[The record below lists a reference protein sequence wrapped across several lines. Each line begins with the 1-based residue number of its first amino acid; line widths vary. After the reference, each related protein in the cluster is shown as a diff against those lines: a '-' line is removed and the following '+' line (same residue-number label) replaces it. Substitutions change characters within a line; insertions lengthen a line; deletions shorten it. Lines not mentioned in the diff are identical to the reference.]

1 MPMSKAGR
9 EHTGR
14 ELPSPNSTP
23 PGLIHFVTIEPP
35 RRGVCLQSSQLCAM
49 VDRMSDYPGT
59 KGGAGVWQWILNQIP
74 ATTIYAEPF
83 MGRFTIGNKF
93 QRPPLW
99 RIGIESDQTT
109 LAETLEQMG
118 ARSNGPPGGLVTN
131 PSPWELHA
139 IHGGFRMSPQ
149 FFHGCGIAW
158 LERLVETGGWQS
170 ILGYVLDGLGVAIVP
185 QSSLLSSAVNPKKL
199 NTYPL
204 PKKTFPGDSVSLI
217 TRKSRGQHEPEISQ
231 VATEFLSV
239 VRETCR
245 TD

>member
-158 LERLVETGGWQS
+158 LERLVETGGWQIFPHLETDS
-170 ILGYVLDGLGVAIVP
+170 QKSAMSDRKCFRLFILLDP
-185 QSSLLSSAVNPKKL
+185 PYPLLS
-199 NTYPL
+199 
-204 PKKTFPGDSVSLI
+204 LI
-217 TRKSRGQHEPEISQ
+217 HI
-231 VATEFLSV
+231 
-239 VRETCR
+239 
-245 TD
+245 